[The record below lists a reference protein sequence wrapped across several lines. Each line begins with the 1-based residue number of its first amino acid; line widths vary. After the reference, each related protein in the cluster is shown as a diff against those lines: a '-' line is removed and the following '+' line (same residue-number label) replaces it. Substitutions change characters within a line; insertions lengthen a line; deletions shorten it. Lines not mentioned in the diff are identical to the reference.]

1 MPFSNPLLVLLYSF
15 VKKVLH
21 GIGRVQTFL
30 ILSLIYLVFLGPL
43 ALALRLFRRDLLQ
56 KKIGPESTF
65 WSAKEEPL
73 LDLARAKEPY

>member
-1 MPFSNPLLVLLYSF
+1 MPFSSPLLVLIYSF

-43 ALALRLFRRDLLQ
+43 ALALRLFGRDLLR
-56 KKIGPESTF
+56 KKIGRENTF
-65 WSAKEEPL
+65 WFPKEEPL